1 MSDPARSPGLLQCCS
16 AAVGSI
22 GGALRPRRVDERF
35 VRSVADAGLPTPG
48 ATVTVTALPQ
58 VPRSVPTAAIVEGIF
73 TPRRIDN
80 AMTSFVVTHP
90 KATFIVDPAL
100 CVDADKRALAQLP
113 AVLRVAARPPTEAI
127 PTVTGLAQ
135 VNLPPIDFALPTHA
149 HWDHICGLLDFPG
162 LPLHLHRTE
171 REWVGS
177 GPIAPVGGVRDSM
190 RDRPLVDY
198 ELDGPPVLTFTK
210 SHDLFGDSS
219 VILVDLHGHTPGSTG
234 VLANTRR
241 GWILIAGDAAWHELQ
256 VEHVRQKSGYPGAL
270 MDEDRDETFKTLQ
283 RLHLARH
290 TVRVIPTHDH
300 QAALR
305 LSVSRPDTPD
315 RAAP

>member
-1 MSDPARSPGLLQCCS
+1 M
-16 AAVGSI
+16 
-22 GGALRPRRVDERF
+22 
-35 VRSVADAGLPTPG
+35 DAGLPKPG

-58 VPRSVPTAAIVEGIF
+58 VPRSVPTAAIVEGTF
-73 TPRRIDN
+73 SPRRIDN

-90 KATFIVDPAL
+90 QASFIVDPAL
-100 CVDADKRALAQLP
+100 CVNFEDRAIAQLP
-113 AVLRVAARPPTEAI
+113 AVLRVAVHPPADAI
-127 PTVTGLAQ
+127 PTVTGLTQWA
-135 VNLPPIDFALPTHA
+135 LPPVDFALPTHA

-162 LPLHLHRTE
+162 LPVHLHRTE
-171 REWVGS
+171 REWVND

-198 ELDGPPVLTFTK
+198 ELDGPPVLTFTR

-219 VILVDLHGHTPGSTG
+219 VILVDLHGHTPGSVG
-234 VLANTRR
+234 VLAHTAH
-241 GWILIAGDAAWHELQ
+241 GWVLIAGDAAWHELQ
-256 VEHVRQKSGYPGAL
+256 VEHARQKSAYPGL
-270 MDEDRDETFKTLQ
+270 LVDEDRDETYRTLQ

-315 RAAP
+315 RAVP